1 MTYLQQSILYIL
13 LSFLAFQT
21 ATIQAQVAIGTTQLD
36 AGAIFQVDSNDKGV
50 LIPRISLT
58 SNTDVTTIENPAE
71 GLTIYNI
78 ATVNNS
84 TNSITP
90 GLYYWN
96 GVQWSRLLSRG
107 YSRQFIQ
114 ESQNL
119 INTTSDVPING
130 LNQTI
135 EVPFSGIYRV
145 IVTSYFGLAPV
156 ANPNISDDNVALASV
171 RLEVDGGTIDEKL
184 IPAFSKFV
192 DDTATGG
199 DGSINFFALSRQVVI
214 TKDIELI
221 AGQSY
226 NFNVISRLWDWT
238 NVTPAIGAFAYFG
251 LDTSL
256 YERNPGLTDE
266 ASRTK
271 MTINLV
277 RQY

>member
-1 MTYLQQSILYIL
+1 MTHLQQSALYVILVIL
-13 LSFLAFQT
+13 VFQT

-36 AGAIFQVDSNDKGV
+36 AGAMFQVESSDKGV

-78 ATVNNS
+78 ATVNS
-84 TNSITP
+84 LTNSITP

-96 GVQWSRLLSRG
+96 GTQWSRLLSRG

-156 ANPNISDDNVALASV
+156 ANPNISDDNVALASI
-171 RLEVDGGTIDEKL
+171 RLEVDGGTVGEKL
-184 IPAFSKFV
+184 IPAFSKFI

-226 NFNVISRLWDWT
+226 TFNVISRLWDWT

-251 LDTSL
+251 LDTTL
-256 YERNPGLTDE
+256 YERNPNLTDE